1 MALGFHRHGARI
13 GAFPGRMRGPGR
25 RPRNASP
32 STPHVHLRREWLWPR
47 RSGGRWP
54 GAPAPLVLC
63 RIVGV
68 AVAVA
73 AVGTLGIAWGNPEEN
88 PVGVRGDGSG
98 SHRSGNSSEH
108 PSLSESTSPHRLET
122 VLEDFTDAF
131 GGSVMGKQAECDPS
145 HPPSANRKQ
154 IQHDLSLDLFN
165 TRLINLKKRDLH
177 LIPTISAK
185 LPAKLSVSARSL
197 SVTPEESKLASTAA
211 YAQATKRRKPR
222 HAWVFG
228 QNGGA
233 VRWIPGTLLWT
244 KKYMDDIMDLE
255 VLLLWNS
262 NDLAGLQIG
271 NIMRGIIKQ
280 KV

>member
-1 MALGFHRHGARI
+1 
-13 GAFPGRMRGPGR
+13 
-25 RPRNASP
+25 
-32 STPHVHLRREWLWPR
+32 
-47 RSGGRWP
+47 
-54 GAPAPLVLC
+54 
-63 RIVGV
+63 
-68 AVAVA
+68 
-73 AVGTLGIAWGNPEEN
+73 
-88 PVGVRGDGSG
+88 
-98 SHRSGNSSEH
+98 
-108 PSLSESTSPHRLET
+108 
-122 VLEDFTDAF
+122 
-131 GGSVMGKQAECDPS
+131 MGKQAECDPS

-255 VLLLWNS
+255 VLLWNS